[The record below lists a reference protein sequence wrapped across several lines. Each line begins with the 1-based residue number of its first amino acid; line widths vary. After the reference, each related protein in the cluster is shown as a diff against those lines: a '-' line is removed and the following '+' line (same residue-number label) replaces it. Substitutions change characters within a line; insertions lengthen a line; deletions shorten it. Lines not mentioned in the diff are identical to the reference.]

1 MKKILCAI
9 ALFLGIYNTY
19 GQLND
24 FKKPFTNSTNVEPSR
39 SEFISYRRTS
49 GTKGSPIDPALS
61 FKKIEDWKINS
72 TAKETVASAE
82 FVVPFEFM
90 DKALYLN
97 VGATNN
103 AATIFINDKE
113 VGKRTDSKLNAEFN
127 ISKFVERGLNRIKIV
142 IAPEKNALKI
152 EQSDKPTKPLDDVF
166 VFVQPKIRIFDITT
180 RTSLDPTYK
189 NGLLEI
195 ALLLKTELLNPHE
208 VTVFYDLYDN
218 EGKLVNQSSKDVM
231 IDMRTQDTVRFTATI
246 MDVHKWSHEDPYLYT
261 VEFRIKREGRFTETM
276 WRKVGF
282 RTIET
287 SNKKLIING
296 NETKIAG
303 INAEM
308 MPKLID
314 LSVPNEGMA
323 KELEAVK
330 LIGINAIRTPFP
342 LKKNFYEVCD
352 SLGLYV
358 FETANINSQN
368 AGKSIMKGGTL
379 ANDPAWRDIFVE
391 RAVNTYERAK
401 VHPSVIAIGL
411 GSDAGN
417 GYNMYHAYNAIRKRD
432 NTRLIVYNDAKL
444 EWNTDVN
451 MYEIDPLSVQP
462 TILAKADNFNDLT
475 QISGA
480 LLIKNGHTVEQLDKF
495 LDGTLNAVTME
506 DVNAQK
512 GIFRFTNNLKYTNL
526 NQLSCKYSIYNS
538 AGKEIKTGKIILN
551 LDPGQS
557 IEVEIPGTYGK
568 KLIITIGKIAIL
580 ER

>member
-1 MKKILCAI
+1 MKKILCLI
-9 ALFLGIYNTY
+9 TLFTVTY
-19 GQLND
+19 AVNAQSKS
-24 FKKPFTNSTNVEPSR
+24 FKEPFANSTNVEPSR

-61 FKKIEDWKINS
+61 FKKIEDWKLNS
-72 TAKETVASAE
+72 TAKETVANAE

-97 VGATNN
+97 VGATND

-127 ISKFVERGLNRIKIV
+127 ISKFVDRGLNRIKIV
-142 IAPEKNALKI
+142 IAPEKDALKI
-152 EQSDKPTKPLDDVF
+152 EQSDKPAKPLDDVF
-166 VFVQPKIRIFDITT
+166 VFAQPKIRIFDITT

-208 VTVFYDLYDN
+208 VTVFYDLYDR
-218 EGKLVNQSSKDVM
+218 EGKLVNQASKDVM
-231 IDMRTQDTVRFTATI
+231 IDMKTQDTVRFTATI

-296 NETKIAG
+296 NDTKITG

-314 LSVPNEGMA
+314 LSVPHEAMA

-330 LIGINAIRTPFP
+330 LTGINAVRTPFP

-358 FETANINSQN
+358 FETANINARNTS
-368 AGKSIMKGGTL
+368 KSTMKGGTL

-391 RAVNTYERAK
+391 RAVNTYERSK
-401 VHPSVIAIGL
+401 VHPSVIAVGL

-417 GYNMYHAYNAIRKRD
+417 GYNMYQAYNAVRKRD
-432 NTRLIVYNDAKL
+432 NTRLIVYNDAQS
-444 EWNTDVN
+444 EWNTDIN
-451 MYEIDPLSVQP
+451 MYEIDPMAVQP
-462 TILAKADNFNDLT
+462 TILAKADNFNDLNN
-475 QISGA
+475 IAGA
-480 LLIKNGHTVEQLDKF
+480 FLIKNGQTMEQLDKF
-495 LDGTLNAVTME
+495 LDGQLNAVTME
-506 DVNAQK
+506 DVNPQK
-512 GIFRFTNNLKYTNL
+512 GIFKFTNNLKNTNL

-538 AGKEIKTGKIILN
+538 AGKEVKMGNIILN
-551 LDPGQS
+551 LEPGQS
-557 IEVEIPGTYGK
+557 IEVEIPGAYGK
-568 KLIITIGKIAIL
+568 QIIITIGKVAIL